1 MVTKKRYLYRGGKTV
16 ETCVIII
23 VIGVALTDAKLWK
36 LMLEQRRHNREVEES
51 LAAIADK
58 LKARS

>member
-1 MVTKKRYLYRGGKTV
+1 M